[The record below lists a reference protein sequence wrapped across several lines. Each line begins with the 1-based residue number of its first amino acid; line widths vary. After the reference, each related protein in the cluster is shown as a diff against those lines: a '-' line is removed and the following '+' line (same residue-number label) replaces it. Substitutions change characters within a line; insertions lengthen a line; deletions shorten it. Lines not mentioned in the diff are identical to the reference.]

1 MSSQTITLE
10 LPDHIIRTV
19 NQLAQ
24 ATQRPAHNILQDLL
38 AHSLPPLDDV
48 ASEEAEFLAQMSTLD
63 DAALWRA
70 SRCRMSEHDQETL
83 DRLLDTQSAGVLT
96 PDDATRL
103 QELMDQYGL
112 LLVRQAHAW
121 LLLARRGYAVPLHS
135 QPE

>member
-10 LPDHIIRTV
+10 LPDHIIRMV
-19 NQLAQ
+19 NQLVQ
-24 ATQRPAHNILQDLL
+24 ASQRPAHEILQDLL

-48 ASEEAEFLAQMSTLD
+48 PPEEAESLAQLSMLD
-63 DAALWRA
+63 DASLWQA
-70 SRCRMSEHDQETL
+70 SRCRMPERDQETL
-83 DRLLDTQSAGVLT
+83 DMLLDMQSAGALT

-103 QELMDQYGL
+103 QELMDEYGL

-121 LLLARRGYAVPLHS
+121 LLLARRGYTVPLNP